1 MHHPFLRQWPLAVLL
16 LAATMRGG
24 AAIGQDLAGGGASLP
39 RVEITTVWRDSTV
52 SPGDTAILGIVLD
65 MAPGWHVQAG
75 AELNHPDATY
85 PTSIRVAVPEGW
97 SAESARWP
105 APEVFTVG
113 EGALALRVA
122 GNEGRILAAVPIRVP
137 ADAAPGEYTI
147 EATIEYQAC
156 DDQTCEMPQ
165 EVSASATITIA
176 ADQSGARGGEADAA
190 LLALFDG
197 YPETPAAPSQEE
209 SGDAVAADSSAGGDV
224 ELSGDST
231 TGDTG
236 AADTRPRFFGITLPR
251 WDGFLGLIALALV
264 SALGG
269 LILNLTPCVLPVI
282 PIKILTMMQHADRPG
297 KNLVLGTWM
306 AAGVVAFWVAIG
318 LPVAVFRSVSDPS
331 QIFGIW
337 WVTLGIGV
345 LIALMGVGIM
355 GLFTLQLPKA
365 VYAVNPKADSAHGS
379 FLFGVMTAVLGLPC
393 FGFVAGA
400 LLAGSATLP
409 AATIMLIFT
418 SLGIG
423 MAAPYFILAVKPSL
437 IERIPRTGPASELV
451 KQVMGLLLLGAAAY
465 FIGSGLIGLVSRHP
479 YLGRQLHWWVAAL
492 FVAAGALW
500 MMYRTL
506 QITRRTV
513 PRTVFLIIG
522 LLCGTAA
529 IMFASSFTGSA
540 REKWIEYEAAIAAR
554 GQGALFA
561 PGVWNRYTP
570 AAFASAR
577 AEGYVVV
584 LDFTAEWCINC
595 KALKAAVLNPDP
607 VRSLLKS
614 DDIVSFTVD
623 LTDSRDPGWGFLR
636 ELGHTGIPVLAVYTP
651 GRDTPWT
658 SNAYTARQVLDA
670 LAQARAERVASR

>member
-1 MHHPFLRQWPLAVLL
+1 
-16 LAATMRGG
+16 
-24 AAIGQDLAGGGASLP
+24 
-39 RVEITTVWRDSTV
+39 
-52 SPGDTAILGIVLD
+52 
-65 MAPGWHVQAG
+65 
-75 AELNHPDATY
+75 
-85 PTSIRVAVPEGW
+85 
-97 SAESARWP
+97 
-105 APEVFTVG
+105 
-113 EGALALRVA
+113 
-122 GNEGRILAAVPIRVP
+122 
-137 ADAAPGEYTI
+137 
-147 EATIEYQAC
+147 
-156 DDQTCEMPQ
+156 
-165 EVSASATITIA
+165 
-176 ADQSGARGGEADAA
+176 
-190 LLALFDG
+190 
-197 YPETPAAPSQEE
+197 
-209 SGDAVAADSSAGGDV
+209 
-224 ELSGDST
+224 
-231 TGDTG
+231 
-236 AADTRPRFFGITLPR
+236 
-251 WDGFLGLIALALV
+251 
-264 SALGG
+264 
-269 LILNLTPCVLPVI
+269 
-282 PIKILTMMQHADRPG
+282 
-297 KNLVLGTWM
+297 M
-306 AAGVVAFWVAIG
+306 AAGVIAFWVAIG

-345 LIALMGVGIM
+345 VIALMGIGIM

-418 SLGIG
+418 SLGAG

-465 FIGSGLIGLVSRHP
+465 FIGSGLIGLVSRYP
-479 YLGRQLHWWVAAL
+479 YLARQLHWWAAAL
-492 FVAAGALW
+492 FVAASAAW
-500 MMYRTL
+500 MIYRTF
-506 QITRRTV
+506 QITRRPV
-513 PRTVFLIIG
+513 PRAVFLVIG
-522 LLCGTAA
+522 SACGAGA
-529 IMFASSFTGSA
+529 IMFASSYTSSA

-554 GQGALFA
+554 GQGAIFA

-595 KALKAAVLNPDP
+595 KALKAAVLNPEP
-607 VRSLLKS
+607 VRSELKS
-614 DDIVSFTVD
+614 ADIVSFTVD
-623 LTDSRDPGWGFLR
+623 LTDSRDPGWAFLR

-670 LAQARAERVASR
+670 LAQARAEKVASR